1 MDDRELEQRLRL
13 LPPAPPS
20 WVRVAQEL
28 PFVQDELTAILS
40 RAAHDQAFGDAL
52 LTDPDEALA
61 DAGYELSPD
70 VVAHMHRRLKR
81 RPGA

>member
-1 MDDRELEQRLRL
+1 ML
-13 LPPAPPS
+13 
-20 WVRVAQEL
+20 
-28 PFVQDELTAILS
+28 
-40 RAAHDQAFGDAL
+40 L

-81 RPGA
+81 RPGV